1 MWRPKRFGS
10 TTFYPIVSPDT
21 FGDIKYLDYFNS
33 IPELNAVINLK
44 ARCFANGR
52 LKTVNEKAEEV
63 DAMPESLKTPNYFQ
77 DIKEFMRQ
85 TKLNHEIYGNEY
97 IYFLFGVGFDVQK
110 TKALFSLPPNL
121 ITKEY
126 TNTQPFWVWPQE
138 PDGISYTYEL
148 DGTQYAIDAG
158 QILHMNDNNVSVTAA
173 NDKSVLNGESK
184 LKGLRAALKNIKM
197 AYESR
202 GVILKYRG
210 ALGILSNQSTDGVG
224 AGLPLEEKEIRDIQ
238 EKYNQYGGLEGQF
251 QAIITSANLRWQQMS
266 VDPNKLGLFQETEED
281 FNKILDAFGVPS
293 EMFTRQKGATFEN
306 QNQARKSIYENT
318 IVPEANEW
326 CMGLNTKFFPDG
338 KVKLIMDYSHLP
350 VFQEDIKL
358 RSETINNMVNY
369 LSRLRQD
376 QQITDEEY
384 REELFKMG
392 VGDGKP
398 IPKVVE
404 EAAPIMPEEDDSI

>member
-21 FGDIKYLDYFNS
+21 FGEIKYLDYFNS

-52 LKTVNEKAEEV
+52 LKTVNEKGEEV
-63 DAMPESLKTPNYFQ
+63 DLLPEVLKKPNYFQ
-77 DIKEFMRQ
+77 DQKEFMRQ
-85 TKLNHEIYGNEY
+85 SKLYHEIYGNEY
-97 IYFLFGVGFDVQK
+97 VYSLFPVGFTWK
-110 TKALFSLPPNL
+110 NSKALFSLPPNL

-126 TNTQPFWVWPQE
+126 TNNQPFWVWPQE
-138 PDGISYTYEL
+138 PDGITYTYEM
-148 DGTQYAIDAG
+148 DGTNYSIDAA
-158 QILHMNDNNVSVTAA
+158 QILHMNDNNVTVKEA
-173 NDKSVLNGESK
+173 NGKNVLNGKTK

-224 AGLPLEEKEIRDIQ
+224 AGLPLEEKEIKDIQ
-238 EKYNQYGGLEGQF
+238 EKYSQYGGLEGQF

-266 VDPNKLGLFQETEED
+266 VNPDKLGLFQETEED

-318 IVPEANEW
+318 IIPESAEW
-326 CMGLNTKFFPDG
+326 CMGLNTKFFPEG
-338 KVKLIMDYSHLP
+338 KIKIVLDYSHLP
-350 VFQEDIKL
+350 VFQEDIKH
-358 RSETINNMVNY
+358 RSETINTMVNY

-398 IPKVVE
+398 IKKETATV
-404 EAAPIMPEEDDSI
+404 MP